1 MKRYFKCLINESVVC
16 GVCVNTVWFVLFITK
31 SALQTA
37 SPVLKLCALVI
48 TMFSDK
54 RWCNTTYLVFICKPI
69 ALLTDYKLAYLY
81 AEHITPDKGHVLLET
96 CRLLKIYSG
105 LYMITLYLIS
115 HHINS
120 LHWQGCGRSFNNMLV
135 HASAPFTCWIFHG
148 IMGYSCN

>member
-1 MKRYFKCLINESVVC
+1 MKRYFKWLINESAVC
-16 GVCVNTVWFVLFITK
+16 GVCINTAWFVLFITK

-54 RWCNTTYLVFICKPI
+54 PWCNTALPMVFICKPI

-96 CRLLKIYSG
+96 CRLLKIYGG
-105 LYMITLYLIS
+105 LYMITLQLEALPNKSSYKLT
-115 HHINS
+115 S
-120 LHWQGCGRSFNNMLV
+120 LARLWQVF
-135 HASAPFTCWIFHG
+135 
-148 IMGYSCN
+148 